1 MQVKV
6 ISIILI
12 FSIFLNITG
21 CGTTSSDVN
30 ENKNSNIG
38 VKSLLIATGVI
49 LIPLIIYPDVGYIY
63 AGAIIISI
71 PISIIYGIYAIFI
84 KIIN

>member
-1 MQVKV
+1 MRIKI
-6 ISIILI
+6 ISVILI
-12 FSIFLNITG
+12 FAIFFNITG

-38 VKSLLIATGVI
+38 VKSLIATGVI